1 MGKKDN
7 IIIECSE
14 EDIQLAISEVEAS
27 GLSNK
32 NIIIQCL
39 SSVINLSSLLQ
50 KKNISIERLIRA
62 LFDKKSERLITSE
75 DIAPTGNTSADASKG
90 PTASGD
96 NSVVGNPSVI
106 ETNSSP
112 LANDQND
119 QENDDEKKKEK
130 EKKKGHGRKKATAY
144 TGAAIVNIDHHTLFE
159 GDPCPLGCGAK
170 VYKYDPGVYVR
181 VTGSPLFSATVYQT
195 QKYRCNGCQAIFEAE
210 LDKKI
215 KAESKYD
222 MKAIVN
228 IAMAKFELGIPY
240 YRLEQYQKIMG
251 IPLSSSVQ
259 SEKVEILANNCF
271 KIFTYLEKMAA
282 NSPYLAFDD
291 TAITVLEYEK
301 ENKDAKDD
309 KNFRKGYY
317 ASVIAAKINKE
328 YLEMTPAIVL
338 IYLDRNHAA
347 KNFDELIKLRE
358 DSLPPPM
365 AMSDAFPGY
374 WFYKDKNGVIDLNC
388 LTHARRNFFD
398 IKGVYKRECATILG
412 MIQKIYLNDGVT
424 KEQKMSNDVRFEYH
438 QVNSRPIL
446 NALMDYCEDQLEKC
460 EPNGDLREALD
471 YLLNHWNPITNF
483 TRVPGAMLDNNWI
496 ERLVKDIIKV
506 RKNSLFFKTEISSKI
521 ASIVLSIIETC
532 KVCSV
537 NSFHYLYSVMENQT
551 VVKASPHL
559 FLPWNYQEYLQK
571 KDANV

>member
-1 MGKKDN
+1 
-7 IIIECSE
+7 
-14 EDIQLAISEVEAS
+14 
-27 GLSNK
+27 
-32 NIIIQCL
+32 
-39 SSVINLSSLLQ
+39 
-50 KKNISIERLIRA
+50 A
-62 LFDKKSERLITSE
+62 LFDKKSERLVTPD
-75 DIAPTGNTSADASKG
+75 DIAPINNTSSDASEEQ
-90 PTASGD
+90 TAQGGNVVKD
-96 NSVVGNPSVI
+96 NPLEIG
-106 ETNSSP
+106 TKASP
-112 LANDQND
+112 LVNDQND
-119 QENDDEKKKEK
+119 QGNDDEENKKK

-144 TGAAIVNIDHHTLFE
+144 TGATIVNIDHHTLFE

-181 VTGSPLFSATVYQT
+181 VTGAPLFSATVYQT

-210 LDKKI
+210 LDKKV

-240 YRLEQYQKIMG
+240 HRLEQYQKIMG
-251 IPLSSSVQ
+251 IPLPSSVQ
-259 SEKVEILANNCF
+259 TEKVEILANNCF

-291 TAITVLEYEK
+291 TVITVLEYEK
-301 ENKDAKDD
+301 ENKDAKND

-328 YLEMTPAIVL
+328 YLEMAPAIVL

-358 DSLPPPM
+358 NSLPPPM
-365 AMSDAFPGY
+365 VMSDAFPTYG
-374 WFYKDKNGVIDLNC
+374 FYKDKNGVIDLNC
-388 LTHARRNFFD
+388 LTHARRRFFD
-398 IKGVYKRECATILG
+398 IKDVYTQECAAIIG
-412 MIQKIYLNDGVT
+412 MIQKIYINDGIT
-424 KEQKMSNDVRFEYH
+424 KEQKMSNDDRFEYH
-438 QVNSRPIL
+438 QANSRPIL
-446 NALMDYCEDQLEKC
+446 NVLMDYCEDQLEKC
-460 EPNGDLREALD
+460 EPNGDLRDAID

-483 TRVPGAMLDNNWI
+483 ARVPGAMLDNNWI
-496 ERLVKDIIKV
+496 ERLVKDIIKI
-506 RKNSLFFKTEISSKI
+506 RKNSLFFKTEMSSKI

-551 VVKASPHL
+551 VVKTSPHL

-571 KDANV
+571 KDANA